1 MSAQREAVLGHYED
15 TVEMLLDLQM
25 AADSLSRL
33 ARDALIRLSGL
44 AGDWERTERSLL
56 MDDEGSIP

>member
-1 MSAQREAVLGHYED
+1 LSAQLEAVLGHYEE
-15 TVEMLLDLQM
+15 TVEMLVDLQM

-44 AGDWERTERSLL
+44 AGQAERTERALL